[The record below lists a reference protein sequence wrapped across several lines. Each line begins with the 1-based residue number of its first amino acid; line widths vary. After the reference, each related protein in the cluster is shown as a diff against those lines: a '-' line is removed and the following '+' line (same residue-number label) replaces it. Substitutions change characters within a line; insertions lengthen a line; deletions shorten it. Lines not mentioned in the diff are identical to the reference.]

1 MKVKKVES
9 ALPRLQEFP
18 RNPYV
23 FTWYVSK
30 GFRKWFVID
39 VLLSFILSYSKI
51 VVQVIFA
58 AMIAWFGSI
67 APADFSWSA
76 ASWYLGEIGRAHV

>member
-39 VLLSFILSYSKI
+39 VLLSFVLSYSKI

-58 AMIAWFGSI
+58 AMIAWLGSI
-67 APADFSWSA
+67 VPADFSWSA
-76 ASWYLGEIGRAHV
+76 ASWYLGVSCWLL